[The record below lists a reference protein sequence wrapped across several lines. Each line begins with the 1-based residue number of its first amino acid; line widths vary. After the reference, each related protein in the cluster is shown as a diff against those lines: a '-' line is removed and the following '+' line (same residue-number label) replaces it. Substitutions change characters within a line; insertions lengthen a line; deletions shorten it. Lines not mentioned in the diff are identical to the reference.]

1 MSVAIKIEIEVK
13 RIGSELDS
21 IEHAT
26 FNAARPL
33 RPTGGRANC
42 RANRLTDDILSVGF
56 SPDMRSIHLNR
67 VSVGLLAI
75 LFLVAA
81 VWFAFER
88 QAPKPIPAD
97 EFVRAMDA
105 HQTSLIDRYFSE
117 HQNPNVRAANDRSL
131 LFAAILREDR
141 AVAQR
146 LLNAGASADL
156 CDDAGVTPLM
166 VATMHGDLEM
176 VRALAGHVSDVTAR
190 DRARHSALYYAV
202 NAQKLEVV
210 DLLLNL
216 TPNLEL
222 AYGDAGELLTLAL
235 GTPNTKIAQEILSR
249 LPRLQEWSDGA
260 LRALD
265 GVLRAGD
272 RESVRLLLSKH
283 IPPPTPVGK
292 RVPLLA
298 YAIETDNA
306 PLFATL
312 LECGA
317 DANTIL
323 PAKYDKEF
331 LDGLPSKSFR
341 NYIEDDRN
349 VTCLMLAAGL
359 GKTDFVRALLQ
370 AGADRNRATG
380 RYKMMPLY
388 FAAELGHWQA
398 AQLLLG
404 SGPDPEKLRIEIS
417 LSSQH
422 MALIKD
428 GVPVLNSTCSTG
440 REGYSTKRGYFVIT
454 DKERNH
460 RSTIYHVD
468 MPYFMRLSCLDFGMH
483 EGVVPNYP
491 ASHGCIRLPGETA
504 RKLFAEIPIGTV
516 VAVQ

>member
-1 MSVAIKIEIEVK
+1 MLE
-13 RIGSELDS
+13 
-21 IEHAT
+21 
-26 FNAARPL
+26 
-33 RPTGGRANC
+33 
-42 RANRLTDDILSVGF
+42 
-56 SPDMRSIHLNR
+56 
-67 VSVGLLAI
+67 
-75 LFLVAA
+75 
-81 VWFAFER
+81 
-88 QAPKPIPAD
+88 
-97 EFVRAMDA
+97 
-105 HQTSLIDRYFSE
+105 
-117 HQNPNVRAANDRSL
+117 
-131 LFAAILREDR
+131 
-141 AVAQR
+141 
-146 LLNAGASADL
+146 AGASADL
-156 CDDAGVTPLM
+156 SDDAGVTPLM
-166 VATMHGDLEM
+166 VASMHGDLEL
-176 VRALAGHVSDVTAR
+176 VRALAGHVSDVAAR
-190 DRARHSALYYAV
+190 DRAGHTALYYAV
-202 NAQKLEVV
+202 TAQKYDVV
-210 DLLLNL
+210 ELLLNL
-216 TPNLEL
+216 TPDLEL

-235 GTPNTKIAQEILSR
+235 GSRNTKIAQEIVTR
-249 LPRLQEWSDGA
+249 LPRLQEWSAGA

-265 GVLRAGD
+265 NVLRAGD
-272 RESVRLLLSKH
+272 RESVRLLLAKH
-283 IPPPTPVGK
+283 IPPPTPEGK

-306 PLFATL
+306 PLFSTL

-317 DANTIL
+317 DVNTLL

-359 GKTDFVRALLQ
+359 GRTDYVRALLQ

-380 RYKMMPLY
+380 RYKMIPLY

-398 AQLLLG
+398 AQILLG
-404 SGPDPEKLRIEIS
+404 SGPNPEQLRIEIS
-417 LSSQH
+417 LASQH

-440 REGYSTKRGYFVIT
+440 REGFSTKRGFFVIT

-491 ASHGCIRLPGETA
+491 ASHGCIRLPGDTA

>member
-1 MSVAIKIEIEVK
+1 
-13 RIGSELDS
+13 
-21 IEHAT
+21 
-26 FNAARPL
+26 
-33 RPTGGRANC
+33 
-42 RANRLTDDILSVGF
+42 
-56 SPDMRSIHLNR
+56 MRSNNLNR
-67 VSVGLLAI
+67 A
-75 LFLVAA
+75 LVATLSA
-81 VWFAFER
+81 VFVLVALR
-88 QAPKPIPAD
+88 LASDHRVPKPIPAED
-97 EFVRAMDA
+97 FVRAMDS
-105 HQTSLIDRYFSE
+105 HQTSLIDRYFRE
-117 HQNPNVRAANDRSL
+117 HQNPNARGVNDRSL
-131 LFAAILREDR
+131 LFAAILRGDR
-141 AVAQR
+141 IVAGR
-146 LLNAGASADL
+146 LLDAGASGDLADN
-156 CDDAGVTPLM
+156 AGVTPLM
-166 VATMHGDLEM
+166 VAAMHGDLEL
-176 VRALAGHVSDVTAR
+176 VRALPGHITDIAAR
-190 DRARHSALYYAV
+190 DDAGHSALYYAV
-202 NAQKLEVV
+202 TAQKIDVV
-210 DLLLNL
+210 DLLLSL

-222 AYGDAGELLTLAL
+222 AYGDSGELLTLAL
-235 GTPNTKIAQEILSR
+235 GSVNTKIAQEILTR
-249 LPRLQEWSDGA
+249 LPRLEQWSPGA

-265 GVLRAGD
+265 NVLRAGD

-283 IPPPTPVGK
+283 IPPPTPEGK

-298 YAIETDNA
+298 YAIATDNV
-306 PLFATL
+306 PLFTTL
-312 LECGA
+312 LDCGA
-317 DANTIL
+317 DANTTL

-331 LDGLPSKSFR
+331 LDALPSKSFR

-359 GKTDFVRALLQ
+359 GRTDYVRALLQ

-380 RYKMMPLY
+380 RYKMLALY
-388 FAAELGHWQA
+388 FAAELGHWQP

-404 SGPDPEKLRIEIS
+404 SGPAPDHLRIEIS
-417 LSSQH
+417 LASQQ

-428 GVPVLNSTCSTG
+428 GVPVLNSICSTG

>member
-1 MSVAIKIEIEVK
+1 
-13 RIGSELDS
+13 
-21 IEHAT
+21 
-26 FNAARPL
+26 
-33 RPTGGRANC
+33 
-42 RANRLTDDILSVGF
+42 
-56 SPDMRSIHLNR
+56 MRSINLNR
-67 VSVGLLAI
+67 ALVVTLAAV
-75 LFLVAA
+75 FVLVALRLA
-81 VWFAFER
+81 SDHR
-88 QAPKPIPAD
+88 APKSIPAED
-97 EFVRAMDA
+97 FIRAMDS
-105 HQTSLIDRYFSE
+105 HQTSLVDRYFRE
-117 HQNPNVRAANDRSL
+117 HQNPNARGANDRSL
-131 LFAAILREDR
+131 LFAAILREER
-141 AVAQR
+141 TVAQR
-146 LLNAGASADL
+146 LLDAGASGDL
-156 CDDAGVTPLM
+156 ADDAGVTPLM
-166 VATMHGDLEM
+166 VAAMHGDLEL
-176 VRALAGHVSDVTAR
+176 VRALAGHITDIAAR
-190 DRARHSALYYAV
+190 DRAGHSALYYAV
-202 NAQKLEVV
+202 TAQKIEVV

-222 AYGDAGELLTLAL
+222 AYGDTGELLTLAL
-235 GTPNTKIAQEILSR
+235 GSANTKIAQEILSR
-249 LPRLQEWSDGA
+249 LPQLEQWSPGA

-265 GVLRAGD
+265 NVLRAGD

-283 IPPPTPVGK
+283 IPQPTPEGK

-298 YAIETDNA
+298 YAIATDNV

-312 LECGA
+312 LDCGA
-317 DANTIL
+317 DANTTL

-331 LDGLPSKSFR
+331 LDALPSKSFR

-359 GKTDFVRALLQ
+359 GRTDYVRALLQ

-380 RYKMMPLY
+380 RYKMIALY
-388 FAAELGHWQA
+388 FAAELGHWQP
-398 AQLLLG
+398 AQILLG
-404 SGPDPEKLRIEIS
+404 SGPPPDHLRIEIS

-504 RKLFAEIPIGTV
+504 RKLFSEIPIGTV

>member
-1 MSVAIKIEIEVK
+1 
-13 RIGSELDS
+13 
-21 IEHAT
+21 
-26 FNAARPL
+26 
-33 RPTGGRANC
+33 
-42 RANRLTDDILSVGF
+42 
-56 SPDMRSIHLNR
+56 MRSFKLNR
-67 VSVGLLAI
+67 VSVGA
-75 LFLVAA
+75 LVARFVFAA
-81 VWFAFER
+81 VWLAFER
-88 QAPKPIPAD
+88 YAPKPIPAG
-97 EFVRAMDA
+97 EFVRAMET
-105 HQTSLIDRYFSE
+105 HQTSLIDRYFRQ
-117 HQNPNVRAANDRSL
+117 HQNPNARAANDRSL
-131 LFAAILREDR
+131 LFAAILREDSV
-141 AVAQR
+141 VAQR
-146 LLNAGASADL
+146 LLDAGASADL
-156 CDDAGVTPLM
+156 ADNAGVTPLM
-166 VATMHGDLEM
+166 VAAMHGDLELL
-176 VRALAGHVSDVTAR
+176 RALAGHVTDIAVK
-190 DRARHSALYYAV
+190 DRAGHSALYYAIA
-202 NAQKLEVV
+202 AQKVEIV

-222 AYGDAGELLTLAL
+222 AYGDNGELLTLAL
-235 GTPNTKIAQEILSR
+235 GSANTKIAQEILSR
-249 LPRLQEWSDGA
+249 LPRLEEWSGGA

-265 GVLRAGD
+265 NVLRAGD

-283 IPPPTPVGK
+283 VLPPTPEGK

-298 YAIETDNA
+298 YAIATDNA
-306 PLFATL
+306 PLFTTL

-317 DANTIL
+317 DANTTL
-323 PAKYDKEF
+323 PSKYDKEF
-331 LDGLPSKSFR
+331 LDALPSKSFR
-341 NYIEDDRN
+341 NYIEDDRE

-359 GKTDFVRALLQ
+359 GRTDYVRALLQ

-380 RYKMMPLY
+380 RYKMIALY
-388 FAAELGHWQA
+388 FAAELGHWQP
-398 AQLLLG
+398 AQILLG
-404 SGPDPEKLRIEIS
+404 SGPPPDHLRIEIS

>member
-1 MSVAIKIEIEVK
+1 MRS
-13 RIGSELDS
+13 
-21 IEHAT
+21 
-26 FNAARPL
+26 FNL
-33 RPTGGRANC
+33 NRA
-42 RANRLTDDILSVGF
+42 SVGT
-56 SPDMRSIHLNR
+56 
-67 VSVGLLAI
+67 LAV
-75 LFLVAA
+75 LFVLAA
-81 VWFAFER
+81 VWLAFEH
-88 QAPKPIPAD
+88 QPPKPIPAD
-97 EFVRAMDA
+97 DFVRAMET
-105 HQTSLIDRYFSE
+105 QQPSLIDRYFRE
-117 HQNPNVRAANDRSL
+117 HQNPNARTANDRSL

-141 AVAQR
+141 GVAQR
-146 LLNAGASADL
+146 LLDAGASADL
-156 CDDAGVTPLM
+156 SDNAGVTPLM
-166 VATMHGDLEM
+166 VAAMHGDLEL
-176 VRALAGHVSDVTAR
+176 VRAMAGHVTDIGAR
-190 DRARHSALYYAV
+190 DRAGHSALYYAV
-202 NAQKLEVV
+202 TAQKLETV

-222 AYGDAGELLTLAL
+222 AYGDNGELLTLAF
-235 GTPNTKIAQEILSR
+235 GSANTKIAQEILSR
-249 LPRLQEWSDGA
+249 MPRLEQWSAGA

-265 GVLRAGD
+265 NVLRAGD

-283 IPPPTPVGK
+283 VPPPTPEGK
-292 RVPLLA
+292 RVSLLA
-298 YAIETDNA
+298 YAIATDNA
-306 PLFATL
+306 PLFTTL

-317 DANTIL
+317 DANTTL
-323 PAKYDKEF
+323 PAKYDQEF
-331 LDGLPSKSFR
+331 LDALPSKSFR

-359 GKTDFVRALLQ
+359 DRTDYVSALLQ

-380 RYKMMPLY
+380 RYKMLALY
-388 FAAELGHWQA
+388 FAAELGHWQP
-398 AQLLLG
+398 AQILLG
-404 SGPDPEKLRIEIS
+404 SGPAPDHLRIEIS

-428 GVPVLNSTCSTG
+428 GVPVLNSICSTG
-440 REGYSTKRGYFVIT
+440 RDGYSTKRGYFVIT

>member
-1 MSVAIKIEIEVK
+1 
-13 RIGSELDS
+13 
-21 IEHAT
+21 
-26 FNAARPL
+26 
-33 RPTGGRANC
+33 
-42 RANRLTDDILSVGF
+42 
-56 SPDMRSIHLNR
+56 MRSIKLNQ
-67 VSVGLLAI
+67 VSVSTLAA
-75 LFLVAA
+75 LFVLAA
-81 VWFAFER
+81 VWLTLER
-88 QAPKPIPAD
+88 QASKPIPVDA
-97 EFVRAMDA
+97 FVRAMET
-105 HQTSLIDRYFSE
+105 HQTSLIDRYFRE
-117 HQNPNVRAANDRSL
+117 HQNPNARGANDRSL
-131 LFAAILREDR
+131 LFIAILREDR
-141 AVAQR
+141 IVARR
-146 LLNAGASADL
+146 LLDAGASADL
-156 CDDAGVTPLM
+156 ADNAGVTPLM
-166 VATMHGDLEM
+166 VAAMHCDLEL
-176 VRALAGHVSDVTAR
+176 VRAMAGHVTDIAAR
-190 DRARHSALYYAV
+190 DRAGHSALYYAV
-202 NAQKLEVV
+202 TAQKLEVV
-210 DLLLNL
+210 DLLLSL

-222 AYGDAGELLTLAL
+222 AYGDSGELLTLAL
-235 GTPNTKIAQEILSR
+235 GSANTKIAQEILTR
-249 LPRLQEWSDGA
+249 LPRLEQWSPGA

-265 GVLRAGD
+265 NVLRAGD

-283 IPPPTPVGK
+283 IPPPTPEGK

-298 YAIETDNA
+298 YAIATDNV
-306 PLFATL
+306 PLFTTL
-312 LECGA
+312 LDCGA
-317 DANTIL
+317 DANTTL

-331 LDGLPSKSFR
+331 LEALPSKSFR

-359 GKTDFVRALLQ
+359 GRTDYVRALLQ

-380 RYKMMPLY
+380 RYKMIALY
-388 FAAELGHWQA
+388 FAAELGHWQP
-398 AQLLLG
+398 AQILLG
-404 SGPDPEKLRIEIS
+404 SGPSPEKLRIEIS

>member
-1 MSVAIKIEIEVK
+1 
-13 RIGSELDS
+13 LDS

-26 FNAARPL
+26 FNPGSPL
-33 RPTGGRANC
+33 PLAPVRELHRL
-42 RANRLTDDILSVGF
+42 RRLTNGILSVGL
-56 SPDMRSIHLNR
+56 SPDMRSSKLNR
-67 VSVGLLAI
+67 VSVGTLAALFLLAAI
-75 LFLVAA
+75 WL
-81 VWFAFER
+81 AFER

-97 EFVRAMDA
+97 DFVRAMET
-105 HQTSLIDRYFSE
+105 HQTSLIDRYFRQ
-117 HQNPNVRAANDRSL
+117 HQNPNARAANDRSL
-131 LFAAILREDR
+131 LFAAVLREDPV
-141 AVAQR
+141 VARR
-146 LLNAGASADL
+146 LLDAGATPDL
-156 CDDAGVTPLM
+156 SDSAGVTPLM
-166 VATMHGDLEM
+166 VAAMHGDLELIRSM
-176 VRALAGHVSDVTAR
+176 AGHVSDIAAR
-190 DRARHSALYYAV
+190 DRAGHSALYYAV
-202 NAQKLEVV
+202 TAQKVEVV
-210 DLLLNL
+210 DLLLSL

-222 AYGDAGELLTLAL
+222 AYGDSGELLALAL
-235 GTPNTKIAQEILSR
+235 GSPNTKIAQEILSR
-249 LPRLQEWSDGA
+249 LPRLEQWSAGA

-265 GVLRAGD
+265 NVLRAGD
-272 RESVRLLLSKH
+272 RESIRLLLSKH
-283 IPPPTPVGK
+283 VPPPTPEGK

-298 YAIETDNA
+298 YAIATDNV
-306 PLFATL
+306 PLFTTL

-317 DANTIL
+317 DANTTL

-331 LDGLPSKSFR
+331 LDALPSKSFR

-359 GKTDFVRALLQ
+359 GRTDYVRALLQ

-380 RYKMMPLY
+380 RYKMIALY
-388 FAAELGHWQA
+388 FAAELGHWQP
-398 AQLLLG
+398 AQILLG
-404 SGPDPEKLRIEIS
+404 SGLAPEKLRIEIS

-428 GVPVLNSTCSTG
+428 GVPILNSTCSTG

-504 RKLFAEIPIGTV
+504 RKLFAEIPLGTV

>member
-1 MSVAIKIEIEVK
+1 M
-13 RIGSELDS
+13 GSSKLNWF
-21 IEHAT
+21 T
-26 FNAARPL
+26 VGVLAA
-33 RPTGGRANC
+33 
-42 RANRLTDDILSVGF
+42 
-56 SPDMRSIHLNR
+56 
-67 VSVGLLAI
+67 
-75 LFLVAA
+75 LFLFAA
-81 VWFAFER
+81 VWLAVER
-88 QAPKPIPAD
+88 QAPKPITPD
-97 EFVRAMDA
+97 EFVQALDA
-105 HQTSLIDRYFSE
+105 RQPSLIDRYFRE
-117 HQNPNVRAANDRSL
+117 RQNPNVRTANDRSL
-131 LFAAILREDR
+131 LFTAILRDDR
-141 AVAQR
+141 ALAHR
-146 LLNAGASADL
+146 LLDAGASPDL
-156 CDDAGVTPLM
+156 SDDAGVTPLM
-166 VATMHGDLEM
+166 VAAMHSDLEM
-176 VRALAGHVSDVTAR
+176 FRALVGRVSDVTIR
-190 DRARHSALYYAV
+190 DRAGHSALYYAV
-202 NAQKLEVV
+202 NAQKIEIV

-222 AYGDAGELLTLAL
+222 AYGDTGELLTLAL
-235 GTPNTKIAQEILSR
+235 GTPNTRIAQEILSR
-249 LPRLQEWSDGA
+249 LPRLQEWSPGA
-260 LRALD
+260 LHALD
-265 GVLRAGD
+265 NVLRLGD
-272 RESVRLLLSKH
+272 RDSVRLLLSKH
-283 IPPPTPVGK
+283 VPPPTPEGK

-298 YAIETDNA
+298 YAIETDNV

-349 VTCLMLAAGL
+349 VSCLMLAAGL
-359 GKTDFVRALLQ
+359 GRTDYVRALLQ
-370 AGADRNRATG
+370 AGADRNRSTG

-428 GVPVLNSTCSTG
+428 GVPVLNSICSTG
-440 REGYSTKRGYFVIT
+440 REGYGTKRGFFVIT

>member
-1 MSVAIKIEIEVK
+1 M
-13 RIGSELDS
+13 
-21 IEHAT
+21 
-26 FNAARPL
+26 
-33 RPTGGRANC
+33 RAN
-42 RANRLTDDILSVGF
+42 
-56 SPDMRSIHLNR
+56 HLNR
-67 VSVGLLAI
+67 ATVGLLAG
-75 LFLVAA
+75 LFLLAA
-81 VWFAFER
+81 VWLGFE
-88 QAPKPIPAD
+88 QQTLKPVSAD
-97 EFVRAMDA
+97 DFLRAMES
-105 HQTSLIDRYFSE
+105 HQNSLVDRYFKQ
-117 HQNPNVRAANDRSL
+117 HQNPNVRTANDRSL
-131 LFAAILREDR
+131 LFTAILREDSV
-141 AVAQR
+141 VARR
-146 LLNAGASADL
+146 LLDAGANADL
-156 CDDAGVTPLM
+156 SDNAAVTPLM
-166 VATMHGDLEM
+166 VASMHGDLEL
-176 VRALAGHVSDVTAR
+176 VRALAGHVTDIAAR
-190 DRARHSALYYAV
+190 DRAGHSALYYAV
-202 NAQKLEVV
+202 TAQNPDVV

-222 AYGDAGELLTLAL
+222 AYGDTADLLTLAL
-235 GTPNTKIAQEILSR
+235 GSSNTKIAQEILTR
-249 LPRLQEWSDGA
+249 LPQRQEWSPGA

-265 GVLRAGD
+265 NCLRAGD
-272 RESVRLLLSKH
+272 RESVRLLLAKH
-283 IPPPTPVGK
+283 VPQPTPEGK

-298 YAIETDNA
+298 YAIATDNA

-317 DANTIL
+317 DANTTL

-331 LDGLPSKSFR
+331 LDSLPSKSFR

-359 GKTDFVRALLQ
+359 GRTDYVRALLQ

-380 RYKMMPLY
+380 RYKMIALY
-388 FAAELGHWQA
+388 FAAELGHWQP
-398 AQLLLG
+398 AQILLG

-417 LSSQH
+417 LASQH